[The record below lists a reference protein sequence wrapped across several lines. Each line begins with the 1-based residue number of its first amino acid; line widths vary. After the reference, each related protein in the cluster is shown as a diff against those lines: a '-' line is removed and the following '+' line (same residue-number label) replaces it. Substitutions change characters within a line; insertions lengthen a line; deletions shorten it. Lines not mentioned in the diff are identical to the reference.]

1 MQDDVTTYLVK
12 RLANTIA
19 VLLGCSLV
27 VFVILRLSGNP
38 VSLMLSDPAAT
49 PEDFQRVSQALGL
62 DKPIPVQYLI
72 FLKGILSGN
81 FGVSYRYGL
90 QAMDVCLER
99 LPATVELTLV
109 AMALVVIVG
118 VPLGILAA
126 LRRGSWVDHLISTIT
141 LFGQSMPNYWV
152 GIMLILLLSVSLGL
166 LPTSGRGGLRHLIMP
181 AVVLAL
187 HPISKITRLARSEFL
202 EILSRDYVRTARA
215 KGLKETV
222 VVMKH
227 ALRNASLSLVTVI
240 GMDVGYLLGGAIVT
254 ETVFGWP
261 GIGKLMVDAVTQ
273 RDFPIVQA
281 ATFVIT
287 TIVVLT
293 NLTVDLTYSVL
304 DPRVRLR

>member
-1 MQDDVTTYLVK
+1 VQDDVTTYLVK